1 LSALLV
7 AHGVIRLVS
16 TTDRILIPHSLIPDW
31 NTHDEFFHFTRGRFV
46 IDEVENLRKR
56 TIKFDMNKFAC
67 IAAKT
72 IGALQCVSIMKYPD
86 GMFNKAFLMTMDDGR
101 QAVPK
106 VPNPNEGIPHF
117 TTASEVATVDFVRS
131 SRYYRWLV

>member
-86 GMFNKAFLMTMDDGR
+86 DGR

-106 VPNPNEGIPHF
+106 VPNPNAGSPHF